1 MWRAGR
7 NNDNVNDNLNIS
19 FMSKKTL
26 FLLVSFVALFAVN
39 HADAQFRSLPGAVT
53 DSFKVKYPAAKDV
66 SWSDKVSAFQATFT
80 LGSDKMIA
88 RFSKDGQWQSATKT
102 IAKDALPSAVK
113 DGLSKSKYAG
123 AEWEIRTVTVRYLPG
138 NETQYIVLVQKS
150 DIQKKNLTFSSEGR
164 LLKDSNTL

>member
-1 MWRAGR
+1 M
-7 NNDNVNDNLNIS
+7 
-19 FMSKKTL
+19 KKT
-26 FLLVSFVALFAVN
+26 FFVLLSFVALFAVN

-80 LGSDKMIA
+80 QGGDRMVA
-88 RFSKDGQWQSATKT
+88 RFSKDGQWQSSTKT
-102 IAKDALPSAVK
+102 IAKDALPAAVR

-123 AEWEIRTVTVRYLPG
+123 AEWEIRFVTVKYLPG
-138 NETQYIVLVQKS
+138 EVTQYIVQVQKS
-150 DIQKKNLTFSSEGR
+150 DIQKKNLTFSSGGR